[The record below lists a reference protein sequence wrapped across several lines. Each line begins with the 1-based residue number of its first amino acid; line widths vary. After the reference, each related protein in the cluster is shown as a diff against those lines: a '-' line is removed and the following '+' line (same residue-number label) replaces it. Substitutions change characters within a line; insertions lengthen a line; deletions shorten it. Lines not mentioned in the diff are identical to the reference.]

1 MRNHRFNPDAY
12 AERIRK
18 NEIWDCN
25 VDECEKKRYRL
36 ASYCRAHEARYYR
49 HGHAKM
55 YQIRKKEFNY
65 ERELVK
71 KIIHQNRES
80 VAVQAAIKVLRSLL
94 EHAGG
99 APFAGNLI
107 KHESSAT
114 RKHANRLLYDAELIN
129 ILIEICAMRLYIHR
143 GQLKVSSKI
152 PPQQLKIEQI
162 AIGTAALYTVR
173 LGKVRSPSGTV
184 RARFGFLIQIRLG
197 NFVANVVT
205 TALKHLAKQE
215 QIKTA
220 MQSPLELPTN

>member
-1 MRNHRFNPDAY
+1 MRKKRLNSDAY
-12 AERIRK
+12 AEHVRR
-18 NEIWDCN
+18 NELWDCD
-25 VDECEKKRYRL
+25 VDGCDKKRYRI
-36 ASYCRAHEARYYR
+36 ANYCRAHEARYYR

-71 KIIHQNRES
+71 KIIHQNRDS
-80 VAVQAAIKVLRSLL
+80 VAVQAAIKVLKSML

-99 APFAGNLI
+99 APFAGNII

-114 RKHANRLLYDAELIN
+114 RKHANRLLYDTEPIN
-129 ILIEICAMRLYIHR
+129 VLIEICAMRLFIHR
-143 GQLKVSSKI
+143 DQLKVSSKI
-152 PPQQLKIEQI
+152 PPQQLKIEQM

-184 RARFGFLIQIRLG
+184 RKRFGYLMQRNLG
-197 NFVANVVT
+197 NFIANVVS
-205 TALKHLAKQE
+205 TALRHIAKQE
-215 QIKTA
+215 QIKAA